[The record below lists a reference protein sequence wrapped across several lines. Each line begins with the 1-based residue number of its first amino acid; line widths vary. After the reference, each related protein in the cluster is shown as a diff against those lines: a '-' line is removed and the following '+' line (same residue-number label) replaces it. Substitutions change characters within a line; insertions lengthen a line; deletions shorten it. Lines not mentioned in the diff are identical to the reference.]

1 MTGVQD
7 PQRSGDS
14 SGESHKQRI
23 DRELMELLNELR
35 VALPGVQFLFAFLLV
50 VPFQQRGADLT
61 DFQRDVYFA
70 TLLAAAVA
78 TGLLIAPAA
87 QHRVL
92 FRQHD
97 KEALLRRSNRSAFLS
112 LTVLALAIAGAVL
125 LVTDRRRRGCPAA
138 LVVDRR
144 PALEAR
150 ARPSGRP
157 GRLTAHVPGGGRPR
171 AVQMASGSSCS
182 EKRSTASPLP
192 SPALPSRAAHPGL
205 PIPVWPRTLRRADDT
220 SGHRGRAT

>member
-1 MTGVQD
+1 MTGVRS
-7 PQRSGDS
+7 PQRRGDPS
-14 SGESHKQRI
+14 DKESRKERI

-50 VPFQQRGADLT
+50 VPFQPGGAELT

-97 KEALLRRSNRSAFLS
+97 KEALLRRSNRSAFLG
-112 LTVLALAIAGAVL
+112 LMVLALAIVGAVL
-125 LVTDRRRRGCPAA
+125 LVTDVVFELTLAWITAA
-138 LVVDRR
+138 IVG
-144 PALEAR
+144 ALLAWWWFAIPYWKR
-150 ARPSGRP
+150 AHNEQEDP
-157 GRLTAHVPGGGRPR
+157 
-171 AVQMASGSSCS
+171 
-182 EKRSTASPLP
+182 
-192 SPALPSRAAHPGL
+192 
-205 PIPVWPRTLRRADDT
+205 DD
-220 SGHRGRAT
+220 